1 MITTV
6 LFDLDGLLIDSEV
19 IYLKMAQEM
28 VRPSG
33 RTLTKEDYLS
43 RFSGRTLDINIRDY
57 IDEFGLP
64 MTVEEGMEWTARREI
79 EIAADGIPLKAGAL
93 ELIRYLKDNGIRM
106 MLATSSLP
114 DRAERILTK
123 DGVYDLFDGFVFGT
137 EVTHSKPHPE
147 TFLLAA
153 KKAGAEPSS
162 CLVLED
168 SENGIRAAHAGGFPV
183 ICVPDLK
190 RPAPEVLRLASF
202 VVDSLDK
209 VIPCISRL

>member
-19 IYLKMAQEM
+19 IYLRMAQEM
-28 VRPSG
+28 VRPYG
-33 RTLTKEDYLS
+33 GNFTKENYVS
-43 RFSGRTLDINIRDY
+43 RFSGRTLDVNIRDY
-57 IDEFGLP
+57 IKEFGLP
-64 MTVEEGMEWTARREI
+64 ITVEEGMEWTARREM

-93 ELIRYLKDNGIRM
+93 KLIRYLKDNGIRM

-114 DRAERILTK
+114 DRAERILKK
-123 DGVYDLFDGFVFGT
+123 DGVYDYFDGFVFGT
-137 EVTHSKPHPE
+137 EVTHSKPDPE

-153 KKAGAEPSS
+153 KKAGVEPSS

>member
-1 MITTV
+1 MITAV

-19 IYLKMAQEM
+19 IYLRMAQEM
-28 VRPSG
+28 VRPYG
-33 RTLTKEDYLS
+33 GILTKEDYLS

-123 DGVYDLFDGFVFGT
+123 DGVYDLFDRFVF
-137 EVTHSKPHPE
+137 
-147 TFLLAA
+147 
-153 KKAGAEPSS
+153 
-162 CLVLED
+162 
-168 SENGIRAAHAGGFPV
+168 R
-183 ICVPDLK
+183 
-190 RPAPEVLRLASF
+190 
-202 VVDSLDK
+202 
-209 VIPCISRL
+209 